1 MKKIASR
8 FWQAMPR
15 ILRRAVIR
23 ATQTN
28 FTVSA
33 SAVVF
38 DSDGRILLLDHVL
51 RPTGAG
57 WDIIGGYLSADEQPA
72 DALRREASEEAGIT
86 IKNLR
91 LLHFYTSGHH
101 VEMIYRAEIEGG
113 EAKANSRE
121 IIEARW
127 FALDNLPPEIG
138 ETPRRLINLARET
151 NGK

>member
-1 MKKIASR
+1 
-8 FWQAMPR
+8 MPR
-15 ILRRAVIR
+15 LFRRAVIR
-23 ATQTN
+23 STQTS

-38 DSDGRILLLDHVL
+38 DSAGRGLLLDHVL

-57 WDIIGGYLSADEQPA
+57 WDIVGGYLSAGEQPA
-72 DALRREASEEAGIT
+72 AALCREASEEAGIT
-86 IKNLR
+86 LKKMR
-91 LLHFYTSGHH
+91 LLDFYTSGHH
-101 VEMIYRAEIEGG
+101 VEIIYRAEIDGG

-127 FALDNLPPEIG
+127 FAPDELPPEIE
-138 ETPRRLINLARET
+138 ETQRRLIDLARET